1 MRPRP
6 LARRVRRAEPD
17 AERRD
22 PDPRPARPTGLSF
35 PSAFRTKVNVGSHRE
50 MSAPDCPACDQVS
63 GDAGLPEGLGEP
75 GGGSSGMSLGE
86 GGTSRGVS
94 AEQLSRA
101 LGPGAEGSAPAP
113 APADVSAFRGTPS
126 GRAARARP
134 HRETRGAGGG
144 AGPGDSPGG
153 EGSLGSP
160 QVGSGQVCELLGHHA
175 LGIVVLP
182 REACGKVAKPASPA
196 WRSSQ
201 SSVGVA
207 APQSPRG

>member
-1 MRPRP
+1 
-6 LARRVRRAEPD
+6 
-17 AERRD
+17 
-22 PDPRPARPTGLSF
+22 
-35 PSAFRTKVNVGSHRE
+35 
-50 MSAPDCPACDQVS
+50 
-63 GDAGLPEGLGEP
+63 
-75 GGGSSGMSLGE
+75 MSLGE

-94 AEQLSRA
+94 AEQLSCA
-101 LGPGAEGSAPAP
+101 LGPRAEGSAP

-126 GRAARARP
+126 GRAARAPP

-160 QVGSGQVCELLGHHA
+160 QVGSGQVRELLGHHA